1 MVNSRRAH
9 NASASQNRDAHRF
22 RRLAEGIENTK
33 KHKSKHTE
41 QWMAAFRDVT
51 QRKTVLTPGVMS
63 PIFGH
68 QHPTL
73 T

>member
-1 MVNSRRAH
+1 
-9 NASASQNRDAHRF
+9 
-22 RRLAEGIENTK
+22 LAEGIENTK

-51 QRKTVLTPGVMS
+51 QRKTVLTASVMP
-63 PIFGH
+63 PISGH